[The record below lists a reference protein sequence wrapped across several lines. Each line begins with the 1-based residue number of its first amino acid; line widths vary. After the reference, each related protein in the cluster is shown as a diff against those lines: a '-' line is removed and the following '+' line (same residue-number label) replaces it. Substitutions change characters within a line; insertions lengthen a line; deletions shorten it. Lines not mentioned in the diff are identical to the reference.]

1 MFFNRDA
8 QGIPRE
14 WLKRVRQSMATLV
27 SQFTTDRMV
36 KEYTN
41 KYYLTK

>member
-1 MFFNRDA
+1 M
-8 QGIPRE
+8 
-14 WLKRVRQSMATLV
+14 STLV

-41 KYYLTK
+41 KFYLTK